1 MLKLQC
7 THNDVDDTDIMIMF
21 IQNSDR
27 NMLRN
32 FKLKI

>member
-7 THNDVDDTDIMIMF
+7 THNNFDDTDILIVF

-27 NMLRN
+27 NVLRE
-32 FKLKI
+32 F